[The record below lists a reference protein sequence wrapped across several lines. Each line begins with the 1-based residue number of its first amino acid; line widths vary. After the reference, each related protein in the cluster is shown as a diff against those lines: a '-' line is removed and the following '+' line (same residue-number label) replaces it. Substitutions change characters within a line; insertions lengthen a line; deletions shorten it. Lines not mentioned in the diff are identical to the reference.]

1 MTCTGRRSSRK
12 PGRLRA
18 DRGIR
23 KPPRPGQDIIN
34 EAQQN
39 LAVTQGVSSFF
50 IHPDD
55 DPLSV
60 LQQVV
65 TGLKALGYTFVSPA
79 TLMSTN
85 G

>member
-1 MTCTGRRSSRK
+1 V
-12 PGRLRA
+12 A
-18 DRGIR
+18 
-23 KPPRPGQDIIN
+23 
-34 EAQQN
+34 
-39 LAVTQGVSSFF
+39 SFF

-60 LQQVV
+60 LQQIV